1 MELGPRSGKLGRI
14 RLGGGVTV
22 SGGSTNGAAA
32 LDEQYRLVLTAHP
45 LQRVG
50 AYALVALATALNDYE
65 DLADAGDTYA
75 VGDARIRPPSFV
87 AAVDRMTEDAV
98 SAALVRDTRSPNG
111 YWLKCSMSF
120 FPNAKMNHNSISKK
134 VDEVIEEEV
143 RAWRRMP
150 PVSAWPG
157 VTCVLCGRTA
167 VGYYGK
173 WTCHWRRAT
182 RTGTT
187 PRADM
192 RAWRCA
198 GPACAAFTRC
208 PTAHVSPVARRT
220 LSTAGTSV
228 FWHVPS
234 RPRSTTTEGC
244 SRSVKPMTA
253 TPMRRKSSLSGRCAT
268 MGNGC
273 VPMWS
278 SLSSATTTAARSSSS
293 TPWIRR
299 WLSGCGGRCARGRA
313 SRGSVRW
320 FGHTGRRTT
329 PGPWSWPGP
338 RSGTRA

>member
-173 WTCHWRRAT
+173 MDVPLAESYAYRNN
-182 RTGTT
+182 T
-187 PRADM
+187 PRGHEGMALCWPCLCSFYALPYGS
-192 RAWRCA
+192 RLTG
-198 GPACAAFTRC
+198 GPSNIIHSWDERFLART
-208 PTAHVSPVARRT
+208 VAT
-220 LSTAGTSV
+220 QV
-228 FWHVPS
+228 DH
-234 RPRSTTTEGC
+234 
-244 SRSVKPMTA
+244 
-253 TPMRRKSSLSGRCAT
+253 
-268 MGNGC
+268 
-273 VPMWS
+273 
-278 SLSSATTTAARSSSS
+278 
-293 TPWIRR
+293 IRR
-299 WLSGCGGRCARGRA
+299 VFTVGKADDRNTHAKEVVALRALRHYGERLRSDVELIVFGNNNSG
-313 SRGSVRW
+313 
-320 FGHTGRRTT
+320 
-329 PGPWSWPGP
+329 
-338 RSGTRA
+338 